1 MQLRAENQNLVSA
14 LSNYQQILYQFF
26 DFTQNLKQSHVA
38 FHLTPLQPEDPSS
51 LHSDFPEHLR
61 KVFPR

>member
-1 MQLRAENQNLVSA
+1 MTTPLGDIEICIDGKIQNT
-14 LSNYQQILYQFF
+14 I
-26 DFTQNLKQSHVA
+26 
-38 FHLTPLQPEDPSS
+38 HLTPLQPEDPSS